1 MLGTNKNTGNAL
13 TSTLDHVRQ
22 SITDI
27 LTTPLN
33 TRVIRREYGSLLPEL
48 IDHPLNEKNI
58 LRLYAATATAV
69 MRWEPRFR
77 ISQVSLLKH
86 DSQLIIELVGSI
98 NDRTQQFSID
108 IGGRS

>member
-1 MLGTNKNTGNAL
+1 MLGTHKSTGRAV
-13 TSTLDHVRQ
+13 TGIVEHVRQ
-22 SITDI
+22 SIADI
-27 LTTPLN
+27 LTTPLT

-77 ISQVSLLKH
+77 ISRISLLKS
-86 DSQLIIELVGSI
+86 DSQLIIELAGSI
-98 NDRTQQFSID
+98 DDKNQQFSIN
-108 IGGRS
+108 IGGQS